1 MPTDWTRGCFF
12 YLSSILFKKKLNYQY
27 ILCNVKRGYSN
38 GENEAQTQIE
48 MQRFKSLFELGPYV
62 YKLGMNRFAILPQI
76 PPGGVSRVWRFRAP
90 ISSFKA
96 VSQYIY
102 IITVSL

>member
-1 MPTDWTRGCFF
+1 LKFEKGQNSGNRIAFWKHLSAVDDRLNPLHWCFF
-12 YLSSILFKKKLNYQY
+12 LFCWVLFKKKMNYQF

-76 PPGGVSRVWRFRAP
+76 PPGG
-90 ISSFKA
+90 
-96 VSQYIY
+96 
-102 IITVSL
+102 